1 MTRFMMSLDEAVDL
15 VLYAFAEAE
24 PGDLFVQKS
33 PAATIGTLA
42 EALKRVF
49 RAGNPVSV
57 IGVRHGEKI
66 YETLLTREE
75 RARACE
81 SERYFRVPT
90 DTRDLNYSLYFT
102 EGTAIVAELE
112 DYTSHNTRR
121 LNVEEMA
128 VMLKELSEVKEAMA
142 KLGVA

>member
-1 MTRFMMSLDEAVDL
+1 
-15 VLYAFAEAE
+15 
-24 PGDLFVQKS
+24 
-33 PAATIGTLA
+33 
-42 EALKRVF
+42 
-49 RAGNPVSV
+49 
-57 IGVRHGEKI
+57 
-66 YETLLTREE
+66 
-75 RARACE
+75 
-81 SERYFRVPT
+81 
-90 DTRDLNYSLYFT
+90 LYFT